1 MALQLCDQNVKTK
14 QFALHHLLLLRC
26 NTSFAHQYLLSPFL
40 GQVVPATLTKTITS
54 RNGDHS
60 NSIYIF
66 ILYFLFFHVKG
77 KTEAATRGALYLEI
91 FQNSQENTC
100 ARVSFL
106 IKLQAWARNFI
117 KKETLV
123 QALSCEFCEI
133 SWNTFFTEHLRATAS
148 DKIPREKVI
157 SFHDSLLKIPLILS
171 ILMQFSYV
179 YAIYLL

>member
-14 QFALHHLLLLRC
+14 QFVLHYLLLLRC

-106 IKLQAWARNFI
+106 IKVQACNFI
-117 KKETLV
+117 KNETKAQLF
-123 QALSCEFCEI
+123 SSEFCKI
-133 SWNTFFTEHLRATAS
+133 FKNSFFIEHLRW
-148 DKIPREKVI
+148 
-157 SFHDSLLKIPLILS
+157 LLLYRLCCQLLVKLRLS
-171 ILMQFSYV
+171 
-179 YAIYLL
+179 YLHKKSTFCKQLPEGVLCS